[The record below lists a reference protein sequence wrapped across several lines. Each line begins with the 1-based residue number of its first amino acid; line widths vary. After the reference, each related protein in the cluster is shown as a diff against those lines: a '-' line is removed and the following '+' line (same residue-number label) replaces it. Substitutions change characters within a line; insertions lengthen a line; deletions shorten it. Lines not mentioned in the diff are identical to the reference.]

1 MSGTISVYY
10 VERIPMNRAPVIS
23 FELQYGSK
31 IEKL

>member
-1 MSGTISVYY
+1 MSGSISVYY
-10 VERIPMNRAPVIS
+10 VERNPMNGATVNS